1 MNTLHVKKGDTVIV
15 LSGDKRR
22 NLKGTI
28 GEVLEVS
35 PEEKKVIVKGA
46 NLVHK
51 HLKPRKQGDQG
62 GIITVEGAIYAS
74 KVALY
79 CPDCKKGV
87 RYHTEMIDGKKVR
100 VCSGKKSDGTA
111 CGHKFD

>member
-1 MNTLHVKKGDTVIV
+1 MNKLHVKTGDTVIV
-15 LSGDKRR
+15 ISGDADRK
-22 NLKGTI
+22 LKGTV

-46 NLVHK
+46 NLVKK
-51 HLKPRKQGDQG
+51 HVKPRKQGEAG
-62 GIITVEGAIYAS
+62 GIITVEGAIRAD
-74 KVALY
+74 KVMLY

-87 RYHTEMIDGKKVR
+87 RTHIEMVDDKKVR
-100 VCSGKKSDGTA
+100 VCSGKRDGNP

>member
-15 LSGDKRR
+15 ISGDADRQ
-22 NLKGTI
+22 LKGTI

-35 PEEKKVIVKGA
+35 VEEKKVIVKGA
-46 NLVHK
+46 NLVKK
-51 HLKPRKQGDQG
+51 HVKPRKQGEAG
-62 GIITVEGAIYAS
+62 GIMTVEGAIRAD

-79 CPDCKKGV
+79 CPECKKGV
-87 RYHTEMIDGKKVR
+87 RTHIEMDGDKKVR
-100 VCSGKKSDGTA
+100 VCSGKRDGNP